1 MILNSR
7 KSPFQGERG
16 IKQDEES
23 QGRGGGGGGRRE
35 WFLKKR
41 NEGMRALYVR
51 DMFSLIVR

>member
-1 MILNSR
+1 M
-7 KSPFQGERG
+7 G

-23 QGRGGGGGGRRE
+23 QGREEVVGGRWE
-35 WFLKKR
+35 WFLKRR